1 MTSGAKGDGDGWIT
15 LADGTYR
22 WGRYGAAGLL
32 LHAPGP
38 DGRRSVLLQHRAP
51 WSHQGDTWGLPGGAV
66 DSGENSVNAA
76 LREFGEEVAG
86 ELGAFEVT
94 GVYRAGDRVWH
105 YDSVLAA
112 ASEAAEFAPGNAE
125 SEAVR
130 WVPLDEVPDLPL
142 VPAFAD
148 AWPLLRSALA
158 ARLDLVVEA
167 GPVLERAGEAATPE
181 RTSALRDAL
190 AGLARGGLPAGDL
203 PAGLGLPPLH
213 TWFPRVRLVT
223 PVPVAP
229 VPGVEVVADTGAT
242 GAAGT
247 GAGGRA
253 SVLTVTASGG
263 SGTVPPAW
271 LLERAGA
278 AADPV
283 AGSGRQVAL

>member
-1 MTSGAKGDGDGWIT
+1 MTSGATGDGDGWIT
-15 LADGTYR
+15 LADGTHR

-32 LHAPGP
+32 LHAPAP
-38 DGRRSVLLQHRAP
+38 DGGRCVLLQHRAA
-51 WSHQGDTWGLPGGAV
+51 WSHQGDTWGLPGGAA
-66 DSGENSVNAA
+66 DSGEGPVAAA

-86 ELGAFEVT
+86 DLGAVEVT

-112 ASEAAEFAPGNAE
+112 APEAAEFAPGNAE

-130 WVPLDEVPDLPL
+130 WVPLDEVPSLPL
-142 VPAFAD
+142 LPAFAD

-158 ARLDLVVEA
+158 ARLVLVVEA
-167 GPVLERAGEAATPE
+167 GPVLEQAGEAATPE

-190 AGLARGGLPAGDL
+190 SGLVRGGLPAGDL
-203 PAGLGLPPLH
+203 PPGLGLPPLH

-229 VPGVEVVADTGAT
+229 APGVAVVADR
-242 GAAGT
+242 T
-247 GAGGRA
+247 GAGAGPEGRSA
-253 SVLTVTASGG
+253 VLTVTAAGG
-263 SGTVPPAW
+263 PRTVPPAW

-278 AADPV
+278 AAPV
-283 AGSGRQVAL
+283 PGSDRQVAL

>member
-1 MTSGAKGDGDGWIT
+1 MTSGAKGDGNGWVT
-15 LADGTYR
+15 LADGTHR

-38 DGRRSVLLQHRAP
+38 HGGRCVLLQHRAA
-51 WSHQGDTWGLPGGAV
+51 WTHQGDTWGLPGGAV
-66 DSGENSVNAA
+66 DSWEGPVAAA

-86 ELGAFEVT
+86 DPGAFEVT

-112 ASEAAEFAPGNAE
+112 APEAAEFAPGNAE

-130 WVPLDEVPDLPL
+130 WVPLDEVPGLPL

-148 AWPLLRSALA
+148 AWPLLRSALG

-167 GPVLERAGEAATPE
+167 GPVLERAGEAASPE

-190 AGLARGGLPAGDL
+190 AGLARGGVPAGDL
-203 PAGLGLPPLH
+203 PPGLGLPPLH

-229 VPGVEVVADTGAT
+229 VPGVEVVAD
-242 GAAGT
+242 AGPDHR
-247 GAGGRA
+247 G
-253 SVLTVTASGG
+253 SVLTVTADRGP
-263 SGTVPPAW
+263 GTVPPAW
-271 LLERAGA
+271 LLERAGTG

-283 AGSGRQVAL
+283 PGSDHEVAL